1 MQKTSVIW
9 MKQNHSELPIERVK
23 TARNFYNKNRYIM
36 HYDLILIACLF
47 ILSLFFLI
55 MGIANAVREVRQK
68 RQWEN
73 VKAGDVY
80 VFTDSIDNPYEESVS
95 HVKILDKRDDKGT
108 RYVRY
113 IRDGGS
119 VDTMSFSD
127 FLLIYTKA
135 E

>member
-1 MQKTSVIW
+1 
-9 MKQNHSELPIERVK
+9 
-23 TARNFYNKNRYIM
+23 M